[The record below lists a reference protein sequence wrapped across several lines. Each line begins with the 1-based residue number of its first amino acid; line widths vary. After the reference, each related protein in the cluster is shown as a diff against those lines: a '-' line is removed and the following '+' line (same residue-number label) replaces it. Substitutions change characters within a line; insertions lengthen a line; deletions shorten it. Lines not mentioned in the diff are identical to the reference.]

1 MPKITQEISKNGKA
15 AFTKKVNSPTDKG
28 RGVMP
33 PPSKAHKKEKGKGYY
48 VRNNAFEDEENL
60 SDRISKEL
68 EKYPDG
74 EEVTI
79 DSLKKEFN
87 KRGGV
92 PKMDKESYVKLIKK
106 RGMEDKKKGMEEEEK
121 ACWDGYEKQGTKEK
135 DGKNVNNCVKESTN
149 LHKFIE
155 AIMTSN
161 HAEAHKQ
168 LKDAINSKIQERIA
182 QEIEKPLF

>member
-33 PPSKAHKKEKGKGYY
+33 PPSKAHKKGKGKGSYD
-48 VRNNAFEDEENL
+48 RKNPFEDEENL

-92 PKMDKESYVKLIKK
+92 PKMDKES
-106 RGMEDKKKGMEEEEK
+106 
-121 ACWDGYEKQGTKEK
+121 
-135 DGKNVNNCVKESTN
+135 
-149 LHKFIE
+149 
-155 AIMTSN
+155 
-161 HAEAHKQ
+161 
-168 LKDAINSKIQERIA
+168 
-182 QEIEKPLF
+182 

>member
-33 PPSKAHKKEKGKGYY
+33 PPSKAHKKEKGKGSYD
-48 VRNNAFEDEENL
+48 RENDRKNDRKNAFNDDGDENEE
-60 SDRISKEL
+60 SYSGQYK
-68 EKYPDG
+68 KG
-74 EEVTI
+74 ETSEA
-79 DSLKKEFN
+79 KKEALDKIRKN
-87 KRGGV
+87 KKNK
-92 PKMDKESYVKLIKK
+92 PDIKDFK
-106 RGMEDKKKGMEEEEK
+106 DFTKSEKKGDK
-121 ACWDGYEKQGTKEK
+121 I
-135 DGKNVNNCVKESTN
+135 VKESHN
-149 LHKFIE
+149 LAKFIE